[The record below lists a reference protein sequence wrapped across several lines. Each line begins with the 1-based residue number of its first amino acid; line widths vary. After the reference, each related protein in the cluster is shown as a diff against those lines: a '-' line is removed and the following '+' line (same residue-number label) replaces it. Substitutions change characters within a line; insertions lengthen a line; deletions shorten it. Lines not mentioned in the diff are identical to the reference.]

1 MKTLSINNDFIIQN
15 SDKGNSIVL
24 DMRESDYLDKMY
36 NIVSDYKTIVKSS
49 VVIQKD
55 LNFIDGIRKK
65 LFNSVEELNRSETTW
80 ESDYKKPKPRG
91 SSFGVLYG
99 LYKLIKSTLINVHH
113 LHLFCQQLKL
123 PLTI

>member
-65 LFNSVEELNRSETTW
+65 LFNSVEELNRSETT
-80 ESDYKKPKPRG
+80 
-91 SSFGVLYG
+91 
-99 LYKLIKSTLINVHH
+99 
-113 LHLFCQQLKL
+113 
-123 PLTI
+123 

>member
-65 LFNSVEELNRSETTW
+65 LTNSVEELNRSETT
-80 ESDYKKPKPRG
+80 
-91 SSFGVLYG
+91 
-99 LYKLIKSTLINVHH
+99 
-113 LHLFCQQLKL
+113 
-123 PLTI
+123 

>member
-1 MKTLSINNDFIIQN
+1 MKTLSINNDFVIQN

-65 LFNSVEELNRSETTW
+65 LTNSVEELNRSETT
-80 ESDYKKPKPRG
+80 
-91 SSFGVLYG
+91 
-99 LYKLIKSTLINVHH
+99 
-113 LHLFCQQLKL
+113 
-123 PLTI
+123 